1 MASTTFTLLL
11 FILPR
16 LPVNARAGGT
26 DLSFLASVPPDFHD
40 EENPLSF
47 SIYHDCFFDTEG
59 EMAVCRRWGFSSIC
73 SVTCPSAPAPG
84 TGTPRLQTFA
94 LSGVCP
100 LLTWNCLL
108 LTRPSAILPRILDS
122 NLSFPHF
129 GRSFRF
135 ALAPSVKACLG
146 NYLMIGSQ
154 QDCSY
159 SSRPNVQAPLT
170 TGVGQS
176 IFSLLLVLLIELRKR
191 NELES
196 IPPSCL
202 LSSVSSECM
211 HSLSMRLII
220 TRQYTCQRRS
230 ELGTS

>member
-146 NYLMIGSQ
+146 NYLMIG
-154 QDCSY
+154 
-159 SSRPNVQAPLT
+159 
-170 TGVGQS
+170 QS
-176 IFSLLLVLLIELRKR
+176 ARLFLFLSPERAGSTDDRGRSVHLLA
-191 NELES
+191 
-196 IPPSCL
+196 PPSPPHRA
-202 LSSVSSECM
+202 S
-211 HSLSMRLII
+211 
-220 TRQYTCQRRS
+220 QAQ
-230 ELGTS
+230 